1 MEPLERPIRAR
12 RNWLRISFESGAKR
26 SAKYRAD
33 IDGLRAVAVLSVVL
47 FHFGIAEFRGGF
59 VGVDVFY
66 VISGYLITS
75 LLAKDLL
82 EDKFSLVSFYERRMR
97 RIFPALFTVL
107 FFVSREPLSFSIR
120 RKWSVSG
127 RRCLRRRSL

>member
-1 MEPLERPIRAR
+1 MEALEQPSRSR
-12 RNWLRISFESGAKR
+12 RNWLRVSFESSAGR

-33 IDGLRAVAVLSVVL
+33 IDGLRAVAVLAVSL
-47 FHFGIAEFRGGF
+47 FHIGIAEFRGGF

-82 EDKFSLVSFYERRMR
+82 EDKFSLVSFYE
-97 RIFPALFTVL
+97 
-107 FFVSREPLSFSIR
+107 
-120 RKWSVSG
+120 
-127 RRCLRRRSL
+127 